1 MTPEASDLCGPTDS
15 RTDTMSTAPGPT
27 APGSA
32 ASEAAASGAAVP
44 GAVTPA
50 TAQLV
55 FADVGLTVTVKAGT
69 RIIEMSEKIG
79 SAITYGCRAGEC
91 GTCITRIVG
100 GADHLSEPS
109 ALETRVLKDNLA
121 GRHDRLACQCQVL
134 GGVVTVRPG

>member
-1 MTPEASDLCGPTDS
+1 
-15 RTDTMSTAPGPT
+15 MSAAPGP
-27 APGSA
+27 A
-32 ASEAAASGAAVP
+32 ASEVAASGAAVP

-55 FADVGLTVTVKAGT
+55 FADVGLAVTVKAGT

-91 GTCITRIVG
+91 GTCITRIVDG
-100 GADHLSEPS
+100 MDHLSEPS